1 MPDRLP
7 PPGPSYLREQDVR
20 IGDRSMH
27 AGMSR
32 PSSGPDE
39 WWLTVM
45 WVADDEGIASFLAAA
60 PVSGP
65 PPEPPLARLGRT
77 LAGGLSGLIREE
89 NGRLA
94 IRLAPVVPP
103 EDPARP
109 WRCPIA
115 IRAAFKWEAV
125 RQAALPPTELA
136 SLVLTNFARSVEALH
151 GH

>member
-1 MPDRLP
+1 VPDRLP
-7 PPGPSYLREQDVR
+7 PPGPSYLREQELR
-20 IGDRSMH
+20 IGDRSMR

-32 PSSGPDE
+32 PSTGPDD

-45 WVADDEGIASFLAAA
+45 WVADHDGIASFSAVA
-60 PVSGP
+60 PASGP
-65 PPEPPLARLGRT
+65 PPDPPLARLGRT
-77 LAGGLSGLIREE
+77 LAGALAGLIREE

-94 IRLAPVVPP
+94 IRLTPVVPP

-136 SLVLTNFARSVEALH
+136 SLVLTSFGRSVEALH
-151 GH
+151 GR

>member
-1 MPDRLP
+1 
-7 PPGPSYLREQDVR
+7 
-20 IGDRSMH
+20 
-27 AGMSR
+27 MSR

-45 WVADDEGIASFLAAA
+45 WVADDEGIASFSAVA
-60 PVSGP
+60 PASGP
-65 PPEPPLARLGRT
+65 PPDPPLARLGRS

-94 IRLAPVVPP
+94 IRLTPVVPP

-125 RQAALPPTELA
+125 RQASLPANELA
-136 SLVLTNFARSVEALH
+136 SLVLTSFGRSVEALH